1 MALKATVAVS
11 QLDLDTTNP
20 RTKPEENQT
29 AAMRSLIAV
38 EKEGEKIYALALDI
52 CQKGELDPGDR
63 LYVIRSETEEGRYIV
78 VDGNRRLTSLRLLSQ
93 SALVDRDDI
102 GLSGSLR
109 QRIKRLQKD
118 YKDQW
123 PAEVDVAIF
132 DDRESATHFIRLRH
146 TGENSGAG
154 RSAWSALQ
162 VARFDRTGSWQCVEQ
177 LLADSALNLD
187 VANQLA
193 NSQFAITN
201 FERVASTKDFQD
213 RFGFALGKSS
223 FSVLD
228 NKQRAY
234 AALSKLASDVVSG
247 RVHSRDEF
255 AETKNMK
262 AYFAEIEKAIAP
274 SLTSQTNPSQ
284 SLAPSTPGNQILSN
298 EPETTKS
305 GESSTQSLNLIP
317 SSHDGTA
324 AKNTKPAAV
333 AVSDAT
339 AAPALASSP
348 VRKKRDSKYLIDKK
362 DLLTVTNAKCREI
375 VNELKGQVPVA
386 DAPYACALLL
396 RSLQEMTAEI
406 YLDAIGIKHTTNK
419 STNIEQS
426 ANHLLGN
433 SHSSDPA
440 NRQEL
445 AKSFKASSNT
455 YDQLCEAAHS
465 ALTAVSPDHI
475 RASWNNIGGGMDL
488 LWKRIYAASLAAEKN
503 KTHG

>member
-1 MALKATVAVS
+1 
-11 QLDLDTTNP
+11 
-20 RTKPEENQT
+20 
-29 AAMRSLIAV
+29 MRSLIAV

-93 SALVDRDDI
+93 PALVDRDDI
-102 GLSGSLR
+102 GLSGSLK

-118 YKDQW
+118 FKDHW

-132 DDRESATHFIRLRH
+132 DDRISATHFIRLRH
-146 TGENSGAG
+146 TGENAGAG

-162 VARFDRTGSWQCVEQ
+162 VARFDRTGSWQCLEQ
-177 LLADSALNLD
+177 LRDDNALNLD

-193 NSQFAITN
+193 SSQFAITN
-201 FERVASTKDFQD
+201 FERVASTKDYQD
-213 RFGFALGKSS
+213 RFGFVLGKSS
-223 FSVLD
+223 FSLLD

-255 AETKNMK
+255 AEAKNMK
-262 AYFAEIEKAIAP
+262 AYFAEVEEAIRPPPAP
-274 SLTSQTNPSQ
+274 SATPP
-284 SLAPSTPGNQILSN
+284 APSTAPNQSQGGGADA
-298 EPETTKS
+298 TTS
-305 GESSTQSLNLIP
+305 ADSTKQTG
-317 SSHDGTA
+317 DGSQGAEEGA
-324 AKNTKPAAV
+324 ASKVAKPPAA
-333 AVSDAT
+333 
-339 AAPALASSP
+339 AAPAGAPAAATSG

-362 DLLTVTNAKCREI
+362 DLLTVTNLKCREI

-406 YLDAIGIKHTTNK
+406 YLDSIGAKKTTNK
-419 STNIEQS
+419 STNIEQA

-433 SHSSDPA
+433 SHATDPA

-445 AKSFKASSNT
+445 AKSFKASSST

-465 ALTAVSPDHI
+465 ALSVISPDHI
-475 RASWNNIGGGMDL
+475 RASWNNLGGGMDL
-488 LWKRIYAASLAAEKN
+488 LWKRIYANAQAVEKN
-503 KTHG
+503 KAHG